1 MGSNAKLGFDSA
13 AAQPGCTIFP
23 CRIEFEELADFPL
36 FIVAGFATAIAP
48 SFIFADGKDVPTAV
62 PGPIVGAGLPGLIF
76 ASGGLLVA
84 TAAEDRLNIW
94 RNSIH
99 TIVGSD

>member
-1 MGSNAKLGFDSA
+1 LGSNAKLGFDSA

-48 SFIFADGKDVPTAV
+48 SFVFADGKDVPTAV

-76 ASGGLLVA
+76 ASGGLLGW
-84 TAAEDRLNIW
+84 W
-94 RNSIH
+94 RRRQKIA
-99 TIVGSD
+99 